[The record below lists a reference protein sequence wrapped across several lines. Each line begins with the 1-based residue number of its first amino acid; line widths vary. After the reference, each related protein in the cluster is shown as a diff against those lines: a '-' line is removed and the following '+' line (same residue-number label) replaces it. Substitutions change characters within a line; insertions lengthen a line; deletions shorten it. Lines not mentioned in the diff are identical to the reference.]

1 MKRTPNSAK
10 MFVGLVAIGA
20 LAFLGFG
27 FARWESSDLI
37 RFACFAILS
46 MAASRMKI
54 TLPGLNGNMSVNLP
68 FMLLAAME
76 LSLSEALLV
85 AVLSTAVQ
93 CLPKGGRSMTAL
105 QVTFNIS
112 LIVNAIGVAHL
123 VAHQAALASSLPGR
137 TVALVAAA
145 VAFFL
150 VDTVPVAIILGL
162 AEGVNVFQTWKEIAL
177 LTFPFFVLSAGVV
190 SMAAAAVK
198 IVGWQIP
205 LAIFPVMALI
215 FVSYRR
221 YFSRNASLEA
231 VHEPFTSAAAAD

>member
-1 MKRTPNSAK
+1 
-10 MFVGLVAIGA
+10 
-20 LAFLGFG
+20 
-27 FARWESSDLI
+27 
-37 RFACFAILS
+37 
-46 MAASRMKI
+46 
-54 TLPGLNGNMSVNLP
+54 
-68 FMLLAAME
+68 
-76 LSLSEALLV
+76 
-85 AVLSTAVQ
+85 
-93 CLPKGGRSMTAL
+93 MTAL

-123 VAHQAALASSLPGR
+123 VAHQAALASTLPGR

-221 YFSRNASLEA
+221 YFSWNASLEA